1 MHTADVK
8 RLCSVLLAVSGI
20 CRGSGAPFSLSGQ
33 IVLASSGQLRAQ
45 NTENIRYSCGPKILR
60 IYGTAASPFTG
71 NLR

>member
-20 CRGSGAPFSLSGQ
+20 CEGSGAPFSSSGQ

-45 NTENIRYSCGPKILR
+45 ITENIQ
-60 IYGTAASPFTG
+60 
-71 NLR
+71 